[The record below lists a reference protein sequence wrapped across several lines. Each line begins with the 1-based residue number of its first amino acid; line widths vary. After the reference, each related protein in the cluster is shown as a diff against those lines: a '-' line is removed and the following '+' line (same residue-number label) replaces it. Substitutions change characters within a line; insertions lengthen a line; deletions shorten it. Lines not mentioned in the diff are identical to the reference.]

1 MKTIEEL
8 GVSRA
13 PWRVGDDGV
22 YYDMV
27 LSAGGHSVAE
37 WMDAKDARLIS
48 AAPDLYEALR
58 AIYEVMANG
67 KDYLP
72 RDWSERA
79 RAALEKAGGAEA

>member
-8 GVSRA
+8 GVSPA
-13 PWRVGDDGV
+13 PWQWDGDERSD
-22 YYDMV
+22 DMV
-27 LSAGGHSVAE
+27 LSAKGTVAE
-37 WMDAKDARLIS
+37 WMSAKDARLIS

-79 RAALEKAGGAEA
+79 RAALEKAGGAE